1 MKFILTFLTLISFQL
16 SLFAHEGGHGNSKT
30 WIVNNKPI
38 QDKFLKYEDGKVFF
52 LDENHGLLSFELDAL
67 SPKHQEIILDKSA
80 TISSINQSQMK
91 TNNKTNSVFIGLGIL
106 LLLLSFIF
114 FLKHRKKYHLAY
126 GFIGVLLLLFSACN
140 KNDNS
145 DLVNDN
151 SDIDEEPLPILP
163 ANDISFM
170 QSIFGSFSEVKTSSD
185 NTYFYVS
192 SNGIPSHNM
201 MIGITNWQQQIPID
215 QDYSAT
221 NSWAIPIRP
230 VLAENPLSTETNLLK
245 GAIAIAANGIPIF
258 NPLNN
263 RSEDANTIG
272 ELDQWGGHCGR
283 ADDYHYH
290 LPPIHLQATIGA
302 GKPVAYAV
310 DGFPVYGE
318 TTEEL
323 DEYLGRFN
331 DDGSY
336 QYHTITQF
344 PYFIAGMR
352 GEVTLDPTTSAPE
365 NQVIPQAMTKGV
377 RPALKPLNGA
387 AITNFQAIGTNSYSL
402 TYSLNSE
409 NYRINYGWDN
419 NGLYTYEFINPN
431 GNSITE
437 TYQR

>member
-1 MKFILTFLTLISFQL
+1 MFLTLLSFQL
-16 SLFAHEGGHGNSKT
+16 SLFAHEVGHGNSKT
-30 WIVNNKPI
+30 WIINNKPL
-38 QDKFLKYEDGKVFF
+38 QAEFLKYEDGKVFF
-52 LDENHGLLSFELDAL
+52 INDTHSLLSFELEAL
-67 SPKHQEIILDKSA
+67 SPKLQGIILDKYA
-80 TISSINQSQMK
+80 AISSMNQIEMK
-91 TNNKTNSVFIGLGIL
+91 TNINTNSIFIGVGIVL
-106 LLLLSFIF
+106 LLISFMF
-114 FLKHRKKYHLAY
+114 FLKQRKKHHLAY
-126 GFIGVLLLLFSACN
+126 GFIGALLLFFIACS
-140 KNDNS
+140 K
-145 DLVNDN
+145 NDN
-151 SDIDEEPLPILP
+151 SDIDEEPMSMVPE
-163 ANDISFM
+163 NDISFM
-170 QSIFGSFSEVKTSSD
+170 KSIFGSFSEVGTSSD
-185 NTYFYVS
+185 DTYFYVS

-201 MIGITNWQQQIPID
+201 MVGITNWQQQIPID
-215 QDYSAT
+215 QDYSGT

-230 VLAENPLSTETNLLK
+230 VLAENPLSTQTNLLK

-263 RSEDANTIG
+263 RSEDANAIG

-290 LPPIHLQATIGA
+290 LPPSHLQATIGE

-336 QYHTITQF
+336 QYHTVIQF

-365 NQVIPQAMTKGV
+365 NQVIPQATTNGV

-387 AITNFQAIGTNSYSL
+387 AITNFQANGTNSYSL
-402 TYSLNSE
+402 IYSLNSE

-431 GNSITE
+431 GSSITE